1 MLKKLCLVLIFGFFG
16 VNAVYAQIPSSVS
29 NAQLQ
34 QINVDNLSDDQIR
47 QLVQKMKEQGL
58 TFADIDT
65 YGQQRGI
72 SQDQIQKLK
81 NRIQQLNLDTE
92 LNGNRDQS
100 GTQKSSPDENAD
112 QSRQLNDSIT
122 YARQANAED
131 WKDKMK
137 ERERNRRLQ
146 KIFGAD
152 LFSSQN
158 LTFEPNLHIPTPP
171 NYRLA
176 ANDEILL
183 DVSGYSDDQQKLRVT
198 PDGYVR
204 IPNLGPVYVNGLTM
218 EEAKARI
225 TKQLSQIY
233 STIRTGQTSVNIS
246 LGNIRS
252 IRVLVIGEVVHPG
265 TYTLPSLATVM
276 TALYASGGPGENGSF
291 RNIQVVRN
299 GSTVA
304 TFDLYAFLINGDLR
318 QSIVLQDQDIVKINP
333 YETHVELT
341 GAIKHPAI
349 FEVKPEETLS
359 DLLRFAGGFNDMAYR
374 NVLRVSRVDGYRKQI
389 LSITPAEV
397 NSFHLKSGD
406 FFVVDSISDRYTNR
420 VMITGAVYHPGEYS
434 LDSIL
439 TVSAL
444 INKADGLKEDAS
456 QARGTIRRLKSDYTP
471 AMLNFNVADVLAG
484 KNDITLQREDS
495 VVIYSKLGLRERY
508 LVQIG
513 GQINNEGYYPYA
525 DSMHVEDLILM
536 AGGLKD
542 AASVQHVEIS
552 RRIRTNGYDSTD
564 IRMAIVKQ
572 FDINSDLSAS
582 QQDLGFTLEPFDQVN
597 IRKSPSYNEQ
607 AVVNLDGEVAY
618 TGNYTIK
625 NRKEHL
631 SDLIKRAGGLRT
643 EAFPEGAVL
652 LRKTFANGS
661 DSALIANKLEVF
673 YSKLQDSS
681 ATSRLRDNVRRNY
694 QVVDIQLAEVLKNPH
709 SKYDLLLED
718 GDYIK
723 VPKRLQTVQL
733 FGEVYFPKKE
743 RFDAS
748 LSFRDYIRGSGGFTA
763 QALRRRSYVVYA
775 NGQVKN
781 VRKVFFFNRYPK
793 LKPGAEIYVPAKRDR
808 PGMNAQELLGITT
821 GFAALAA
828 IVVTILR

>member
-1 MLKKLCLVLIFGFFG
+1 MLKKFYLVSIFAFFGF
-16 VNAVYAQIPSSVS
+16 NAVYAQVPSSIS

-47 QLVQKMKEQGL
+47 QLVQKMKTQGL
-58 TFADIDT
+58 TFADIDN

-72 SQDQIQKLK
+72 SADQIQKLK

-92 LNGNRDQS
+92 LDGSSSQANTS
-100 GTQKSSPDENAD
+100 KLSPDEDLD
-112 QSRQLNDSIT
+112 QNRQVNDSIA
-122 YARQANAED
+122 YARQANAQD
-131 WKDKMK
+131 WQDKMK

-152 LFSSQN
+152 LFTSQN

-218 EEAKARI
+218 EEAKTRI

-276 TALYASGGPGENGSF
+276 TALYSSGGPGENGSF

-299 GSTVA
+299 GNVVA

-318 QSIVLQDQDIVKINP
+318 QSIVLQDQDIIKVNP
-333 YETHVELT
+333 YETHVELA
-341 GAIKHPAI
+341 GAVKHPAI

-359 DLLRFAGGFNDMAYR
+359 DLLRFSGGFNDMAYK
-374 NVLRVSRVDGYRKQI
+374 NVLRASRVDGYRKQV
-389 LSITPAEV
+389 LSITPTEAS
-397 NSFHLKSGD
+397 SFHLKSGD
-406 FFVVDSISDRYTNR
+406 FFLVDSITDRYTNR
-420 VMITGAVYHPGEYS
+420 VTITGAVYHPGEYS
-434 LDSIL
+434 VDSTL
-439 TVSAL
+439 TVSGL
-444 INKADGLKEDAS
+444 INKADGPKEDAS

-471 AMLNFNVADVLAG
+471 TMLSFNVADVLAG
-484 KNDITLQREDS
+484 KNDIALQREDS
-495 VVIYSKLGLRERY
+495 VVIYSKLDLRETY

-513 GQINNEGYYPYA
+513 GQVNNAGYYPYA

-536 AGGLKD
+536 AGGLRD

-552 RRIRTNGYDSTD
+552 RRIRTNGYDSSD

-572 FDINSDLSAS
+572 FDINNDLTAS
-582 QQDLGFTLEPFDQVN
+582 QKDLGFTLEPFDQVN
-597 IRKSPSYNEQ
+597 IRKSPSYSEQ
-607 AVVNLDGEVAY
+607 AVVNVDGEVVY
-618 TGNYTIK
+618 TGDYTIQ

-631 SDLIKRAGGLRT
+631 SDVLKRAGGLRA

-652 LRKTFANGS
+652 LRKTFVNGS
-661 DSALIANKLEVF
+661 DSALVASKLEVF
-673 YSKLQDSS
+673 YSKLLDSS
-681 ATSRLRDNVRRNY
+681 ATTRLRDNVRRNY
-694 QVVDIQLAEVLKNPH
+694 QLVDIRLDEILKNPH

-733 FGEVYFPKKE
+733 FGEIYFPKKE
-743 RFDAS
+743 RFDPS
-748 LSFRDYIRGSGGFTA
+748 LSFRDYIRGSGGFTS

-775 NGQVKN
+775 NGEVRN
-781 VRKVFFFNRYPK
+781 ARKVFFFNRYPK

-808 PGMNAQELLGITT
+808 PGMDPRELLGVTT

-828 IVVTILR
+828 IVVSILK